1 MLSSCLLLVTVSLL
15 LLVLSSSVEA
25 AFLSNP
31 TAAAATTTLRGCRTT
46 TTFYGSLRDLVDDS
60 TEGEEDGTTGN
71 ACINNRGGR
80 GSSGGGGGARSSD
93 NFSGLI
99 NYSRSKF
106 SDTKFRSGSR
116 NNVYGTGS
124 LENELL
130 GLNVDRLSPFS
141 FSTSVPKSQSQGGL
155 YDVNVMEKL
164 HKALPPRPR
173 PPRSSSSIA
182 IVDGDVVIVN
192 DDKLMMVADRRSG
205 FLPGKTDMVGT
216 FYSKQSTFPNR
227 NKQQISDVTDEKGQH
242 TDRLSTFSLSSMNN
256 NPSKQ
261 LTKKNT
267 TTTSSSGTVPEVA
280 DNSVASPA
288 MGDGA
293 TDNMDLSI
301 RVDNFHNQVD
311 DSTRKSSTAS
321 TFSNLSSTPE
331 GLDNHADRLS
341 TFSLSTKSPPPIW
354 VEEGGGD
361 RGGGADEVRGGLQKE
376 SISMGLSPDRVYT
389 PPTQKGSL
397 SSIASSVSIK
407 SRNERIKD
415 IKEATDPKLLHPD
428 GMNIPRLNSKGD
440 VMTLSNTGG
449 RKNIF
454 ERIDQAAAAQHKLE
468 ADPKEGM
475 NGIEYDTSSNFIGE
489 TSV

>member
-1 MLSSCLLLVTVSLL
+1 MLSSPMHLVTSFLLLFL
-15 LLVLSSSVEA
+15 LSSSIVEA
-25 AFLSNP
+25 FFSTTTTN
-31 TAAAATTTLRGCRTT
+31 TAARGRRATQSLVRRITTT
-46 TTFYGSLRDLVDDS
+46 TTFFGSLRDLVDDS
-60 TEGEEDGTTGN
+60 TEGEDVTTN
-71 ACINNRGGR
+71 SNTKSSNN
-80 GSSGGGGGARSSD
+80 GSDGGGGARSD

-106 SDTKFRSGSR
+106 SDTKFRSRS
-116 NNVYGTGS
+116 VYGTGS
-124 LENELL
+124 GKEEEEELL

-141 FSTSVPKSQSQGGL
+141 FSTSVPKSQSRGNDRS

-164 HKALPPRPR
+164 DKALPR
-173 PPRSSSSIA
+173 SSIA
-182 IVDGDVVIVN
+182 TADGDD
-192 DDKLMMVADRRSG
+192 DDKNEMMVADRRSG
-205 FLPGKTDMVGT
+205 FLTGKIDMVGT

-227 NKQQISDVTDEKGQH
+227 DKQQISDAKDEKGQH

-256 NPSKQ
+256 KTPKQ
-261 LTKKNT
+261 LKKKNT
-267 TTTSSSGTVPEVA
+267 TTSGTVPAAAAADDIVA
-280 DNSVASPA
+280 ALA

-293 TDNMDLSI
+293 TADNIDLSI

-341 TFSLSTKSPPPIW
+341 TYSLSKSPPITR
-354 VEEGGGD
+354 VEGGGGRG
-361 RGGGADEVRGGLQKE
+361 RGGGTDEVVQVGLLKE
-376 SISMGLSPDRVYT
+376 STSMGLSPDRVYT

-454 ERIDQAAAAQHKLE
+454 ERIDQAAAQQQE
-468 ADPKEGM
+468 ADPTEGM
-475 NGIEYDTSSNFIGE
+475 NGIEYDTSSNFLGE

>member
-1 MLSSCLLLVTVSLL
+1 
-15 LLVLSSSVEA
+15 
-25 AFLSNP
+25 
-31 TAAAATTTLRGCRTT
+31 
-46 TTFYGSLRDLVDDS
+46 
-60 TEGEEDGTTGN
+60 
-71 ACINNRGGR
+71 
-80 GSSGGGGGARSSD
+80 
-93 NFSGLI
+93 
-99 NYSRSKF
+99 
-106 SDTKFRSGSR
+106 
-116 NNVYGTGS
+116 VYGTGYYS
-124 LENELL
+124 GKEEQEELL

-141 FSTSVPKSQSQGGL
+141 FSTSGVPKSQSQGGGL

-164 HKALPPRPR
+164 DKALPPTTRT
-173 PPRSSSSIA
+173 SSSSIA
-182 IVDGDVVIVN
+182 IGSDDSNVNIVDDSSMI
-192 DDKLMMVADRRSG
+192 MMVADRRSG
-205 FLPGKTDMVGT
+205 FLPGKADMVGT

-256 NPSKQ
+256 NKPLKQ
-261 LTKKNT
+261 LTNKNT
-267 TTTSSSGTVPEVA
+267 TTGSNSSGISTVAE
-280 DNSVASPA
+280 DSVASL
-288 MGDGA
+288 D
-293 TDNMDLSI
+293 MDLSI

-341 TFSLSTKSPPPIW
+341 TFSLSTKSSPTTTTTR
-354 VEEGGGD
+354 VEGGGSGGIGQGTNEVI
-361 RGGGADEVRGGLQKE
+361 GGGGILKE

-407 SRNERIKD
+407 SRNERIRD
-415 IKEATDPKLLHPD
+415 IKEATDPKVLHPD

-440 VMTLSNTGG
+440 VMTLSNTSG

-454 ERIDQAAAAQHKLE
+454 ERIDEAAAAQQQQEQEE
-468 ADPKEGM
+468 ADPTEGM
-475 NGIEYDTSSNFIGE
+475 NGIEYDTSSNFLGE